1 MPASRSW
8 TRPATYV
15 RPRRLLLGLAMIAVT
30 AVALGD
36 VRLASASG
44 AFVRAVGT
52 QFYIGGTPFRF
63 VGYDAYQTTSTS
75 PGYQCGGVYTDAEMD
90 QFYSEMQSAS
100 GASVA
105 RVWFFQSYQ
114 AGNPANFAQY
124 DRVLSFAAAH
134 GIRVVATL
142 ENQWTACEPNH
153 AYRDITWYQGGYR
166 SPDSGYPL
174 SYRDFVH
181 AMAAHYVG
189 DPRIAMWQL
198 VNEGEAKDASGNCN
212 EAAAAQAMHAFA
224 EDMAGVIKSVDTNHL
239 VSLGTMGG
247 GQCGAVGSDYA
258 TLHSGGIDVCEF
270 HDYNNDAVAMVAN
283 LSLRLA
289 QCKALNKPL
298 FMGEAG
304 IQSTSGQAR
313 ADEFSAK
320 LTAFFGGGGGG
331 YLIWSKHITG
341 DGGYSVGPGDPVE
354 GVMLSWAQRL
364 GSAQAPVPGGLIVTD
379 GDPAPNSSNTPG
391 AHVAGARVSAG
402 GRNSTAAAGSPPA
415 ILEVVPLSEWLLHR
429 IR

>member
-1 MPASRSW
+1 
-8 TRPATYV
+8 
-15 RPRRLLLGLAMIAVT
+15 
-30 AVALGD
+30 
-36 VRLASASG
+36 
-44 AFVRAVGT
+44 
-52 QFYIGGTPFRF
+52 
-63 VGYDAYQTTSTS
+63 
-75 PGYQCGGVYTDAEMD
+75 
-90 QFYSEMQSAS
+90 
-100 GASVA
+100 
-105 RVWFFQSYQ
+105 
-114 AGNPANFAQY
+114 
-124 DRVLSFAAAH
+124 
-134 GIRVVATL
+134 
-142 ENQWTACEPNH
+142 
-153 AYRDITWYQGGYR
+153 
-166 SPDSGYPL
+166 
-174 SYRDFVH
+174 
-181 AMAAHYVG
+181 
-189 DPRIAMWQL
+189 
-198 VNEGEAKDASGNCN
+198 
-212 EAAAAQAMHAFA
+212 
-224 EDMAGVIKSVDTNHL
+224 
-239 VSLGTMGG
+239 
-247 GQCGAVGSDYA
+247 
-258 TLHSGGIDVCEF
+258 
-270 HDYNNDAVAMVAN
+270 VAN